1 MLRSRIRPV
10 NHAEIQPAPAW
21 ASEEWNPQR
30 TFCHIRVVRLT
41 TIVSSSLARLVT
53 LVGKGS
59 GDKRGPT
66 ALPYSPSSV
75 EVGVVG
81 VISIEF

>member
-10 NHAEIQPAPAW
+10 NHTEVQSALASAAEAMESTPNFLSYPGGQA
-21 ASEEWNPQR
+21 NDD
-30 TFCHIRVVRLT
+30 HIL
-41 TIVSSSLARLVT
+41 IFGALLT

-81 VISIEF
+81 VISIEI

>member
-1 MLRSRIRPV
+1 MLRSPIRPV
-10 NHAEIQPAPAW
+10 NHTEVQPAL
-21 ASEEWNPQR
+21 ASAVEAMESTPNFLSYLGGQANDG
-30 TFCHIRVVRLT
+30 HIL
-41 TIVSSSLARLVT
+41 IFGALLT
-53 LVGKGS
+53 LVGKGN

-81 VISIEF
+81 VISIEI